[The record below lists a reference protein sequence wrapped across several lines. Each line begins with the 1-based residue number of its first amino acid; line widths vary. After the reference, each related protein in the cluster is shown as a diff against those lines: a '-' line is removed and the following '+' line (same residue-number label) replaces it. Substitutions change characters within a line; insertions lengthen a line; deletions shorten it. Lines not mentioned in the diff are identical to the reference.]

1 MPDPAALG
9 ERVLAILDAGR
20 AAAHERAHLRTLDLQ
35 RAILDELHRELLE
48 RKPARGRAGR
58 IQRRLKHRIP
68 VSQRHV
74 KRILDMLSSV
84 SDPMG

>member
-1 MPDPAALG
+1 MPDAAELG
-9 ERVLAILDAGR
+9 ARVLANLAAGR
-20 AAAHERAHLRTLDLQ
+20 AVANQRAHERTADLR
-35 RAILDELHRELLE
+35 RAILDELHRDLLE
-48 RKPARGRAGR
+48 RRPALGRAGR
-58 IQRRLKHRIP
+58 IQLRLKHRIP